1 MSITY
6 YLAIKTSP
14 CAIVFPATGHVSSSA
29 LHKTDEHVV
38 GVDGAIDVLNR

>member
-14 CAIVFPATGHVSSSA
+14 CAIVFSSDPATGHVSSSA

-38 GVDGAIDVLNR
+38 GVVPLMS